1 MTKLNKLE
9 RRIMDKFKALHRFRV
24 AETKEE
30 KQAAVKYAKEYCG
43 TYKLNFKKEFHME
56 NN

>member
-24 AETKEE
+24 AKNREE
-30 KQAAVKYAKEYCG
+30 KQAAIKYAQDYCKK
-43 TYKLNFKKEFHME
+43 YSLNFKREFSYLY
-56 NN
+56 